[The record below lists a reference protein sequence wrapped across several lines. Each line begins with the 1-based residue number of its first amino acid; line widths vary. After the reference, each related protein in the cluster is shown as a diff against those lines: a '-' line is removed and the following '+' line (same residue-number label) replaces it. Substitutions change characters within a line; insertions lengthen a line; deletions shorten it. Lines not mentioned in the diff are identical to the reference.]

1 MTFSANNQIP
11 TRGTTH
17 IMNPVLAEM
26 LRTNVVKSESGK
38 ELRLHS
44 HIPLEEGLFLQEMVA
59 RTKPNV
65 SLEIGLGFGVS
76 AHFICEALAQLPNSR
91 HIAIDRHQLEASATH
106 ISFEGSG
113 LYNLRLAG
121 YERLIEL
128 HAEPSYLALP
138 SLVSKGTEVDFAFID
153 GWHTFDYALTDFFYV
168 DLLLRPGGVV
178 VIDDTNFPSV
188 WRLCRFIVTNL
199 AYSVAGRVPLQSEST
214 VRSFSFATQCLWA
227 AGDKIG
233 SIFRRDGLYRHS
245 RCIAFRKKADDIRS
259 WDFHHRF

>member
-1 MTFSANNQIP
+1 
-11 TRGTTH
+11 
-17 IMNPVLAEM
+17 MNPVLAEI
-26 LRTNVVKSESGK
+26 LRTNIVKSESGK

-44 HIPLEEGLFLQEMVA
+44 QIPVQEGLFLQEMVA
-59 RTKPNV
+59 RTKPGV
-65 SLEIGLGFGVS
+65 SLEIGLGFGIS
-76 AHFICEALAQLPNSR
+76 AHFICEALSQLPHSR
-91 HIAIDRHQLEASATH
+91 HIAIDRHQFDASATH

-121 YERLIEL
+121 YNRLIEF
-128 HAEPSYLALP
+128 HPEPSYIALP
-138 SLVSKGTEVDFAFID
+138 SLVSQGTKVDLAFID

-199 AYSVAGRVPLQSEST
+199 AYTVAGRVPLQSEST
-214 VRSFSFATQCLWA
+214 PSPLFLVTKSLWA
-227 AGDKIG
+227 VGDKIG
-233 SIFRRDGLYRHS
+233 SIIRGDSLYRHS
-245 RCIAFRKKADDIRS
+245 RCIAFRKEADDTRS